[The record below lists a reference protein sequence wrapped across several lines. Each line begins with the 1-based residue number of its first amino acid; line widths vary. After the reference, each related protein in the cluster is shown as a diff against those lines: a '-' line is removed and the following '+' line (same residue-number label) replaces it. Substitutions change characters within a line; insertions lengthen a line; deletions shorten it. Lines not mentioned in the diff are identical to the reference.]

1 MVAKFTETVILRD
14 PSSQATVAFF
24 DGDEVPEWAEVGD
37 HVTDAGTKVQA
48 KRPAPSKTEK

>member
-14 PSSQATVAFF
+14 PSSQVTRAFF

-37 HVTDAGTKVQA
+37 HVTDAGKTPA
-48 KRPAPSKTEK
+48 KRPTSSKTEK